1 MEINREQAWALL
13 TEYTQSPS
21 LIKHALGVE
30 AAMRAYASLFGE
42 DKERWGV
49 VGLIHDFDYERHPH
63 MPDDAPAGTP
73 QEELHTY
80 AGARILRGRGW
91 SKEIVLDVLSHAD
104 YADVPRDTLLR
115 KTLYAVD
122 ELTGLVAAVA
132 LVRPSKSI
140 MDVKVR
146 SVRKKWKD
154 RSFAAGVNRQ
164 DVEEGAAALGVELS
178 DHIGTV
184 LQAMQGIAA
193 ELELDGRLA
202 SG

>member
-1 MEINREQAWALL
+1 MEINREQAWDLL
-13 TEYTQSPS
+13 TEFTQSPS

-30 AAMRAYASLFGE
+30 AAMRAYARQFGE
-42 DKERWGV
+42 DEGRWGV
-49 VGLIHDFDYERHPH
+49 VGLIHDFDYERHPD
-63 MPDDAPAGTP
+63 MGGDTP
-73 QEELHTY
+73 QEEWHTY
-80 AGARILRGRGW
+80 AGARILRERGW
-91 SKEIVLDVLSHAD
+91 PEEIVLDVLSHAD
-104 YADVPRDTLLR
+104 YVGVPRDTQLR
-115 KTLYAVD
+115 KALYAVD

-154 RSFAAGVNRQ
+154 RSFAAAVSRQ
-164 DVEEGAAALGVELS
+164 DIEEGAAALGVELS
-178 DHIGTV
+178 DHISTV
-184 LQAMQGIAA
+184 LLAMQGIAA

>member
-1 MEINREQAWALL
+1 MEINREQAWDLL
-13 TEYTQSPS
+13 TEYTKSAS

-30 AAMRAYASLFGE
+30 AAMRAYARQFGE
-42 DKERWGV
+42 DEERWGV
-49 VGLIHDFDYERHPH
+49 VGLIHDFDYERHPD
-63 MPDDAPAGTP
+63 MGGDTP
-73 QEELHTY
+73 QEEWHTY
-80 AGARILRGRGW
+80 AGARILRERGW
-91 SKEIVLDVLSHAD
+91 PEEIVLDVLSHAD
-104 YADVPRDTLLR
+104 YVGVPRDTRLR

-154 RSFAAGVNRQ
+154 RSFAAAVNRQ
-164 DVEEGAAALGVELS
+164 DIEQGAAALGVELS
-178 DHIGTV
+178 DHISTV
-184 LQAMQGIAA
+184 LLAMQGIAP

>member
-1 MEINREQAWALL
+1 MEITREQAWDLL
-13 TEYTQSPS
+13 TEYTQNPS

-30 AAMRAYASLFGE
+30 AAMRAYARQFGE
-42 DKERWGV
+42 DEERWGL
-49 VGLIHDFDYERHPH
+49 VGLIHDFDYERHPD
-63 MPDDAPAGTP
+63 MGGDTP
-73 QEELHTY
+73 QEEWHTY
-80 AGARILRGRGW
+80 AGARILRERGW
-91 SKEIVLDVLSHAD
+91 PEEIVLDVLSHAD
-104 YADVPRDTLLR
+104 YVGVPRDTQLR

-140 MDVKVR
+140 MDVQVR

-154 RSFAAGVNRQ
+154 RSFAAAVSRQ
-164 DVEEGAAALGVELS
+164 DIEDGAAALGIELS

-184 LQAMQGIAA
+184 LLAMQGIAA

-202 SG
+202 NG

>member
-1 MEINREQAWALL
+1 M
-13 TEYTQSPS
+13 
-21 LIKHALGVE
+21 G
-30 AAMRAYASLFGE
+30 GE
-42 DKERWGV
+42 TPKEEW
-49 VGLIHDFDYERHPH
+49 
-63 MPDDAPAGTP
+63 
-73 QEELHTY
+73 HTY
-80 AGARILRGRGW
+80 AGARILRERGW
-91 SKEIVLDVLSHAD
+91 PEEIVLDVLSHAD
-104 YADVPRDTLLR
+104 YVGVPRDTQLR

-154 RSFAAGVNRQ
+154 RSFAAAVNRQ
-164 DVEEGAAALGVELS
+164 DIEEGAAALGVELS

-184 LQAMQGIAA
+184 LLAMQGIAA

-202 SG
+202 NG

>member
-1 MEINREQAWALL
+1 MEITREQAWNLL

-30 AAMRAYASLFGE
+30 AAMREYARKFGE
-42 DKERWGV
+42 DEDRWGV
-49 VGLIHDFDYERHPH
+49 VGLIHDFDYECHPD
-63 MPDDAPAGTP
+63 MGGDTP
-73 QEELHTY
+73 KEEWHTY
-80 AGARILRGRGW
+80 AGARILRERGW
-91 SKEIVLDVLSHAD
+91 PEEIVLDVLSHAD
-104 YADVPRDTLLR
+104 YVGVPRDTQLR
-115 KTLYAVD
+115 RTLYAVD

-154 RSFAAGVNRQ
+154 RSFAAAVNRQ
-164 DVEEGAAALGVELS
+164 DIEEGAAALGVELS
-178 DHIGTV
+178 DHISTV
-184 LQAMQGIAA
+184 LIAMQGIAA

>member
-1 MEINREQAWALL
+1 MEITREQAWNLL
-13 TEYTQSPS
+13 TEYTQSAS

-30 AAMRAYASLFGE
+30 AAMRAYARQFGE
-42 DKERWGV
+42 DEERWGV
-49 VGLIHDFDYERHPH
+49 VGLIHDFDYERHPD
-63 MPDDAPAGTP
+63 MGGDTP
-73 QEELHTY
+73 QEEWHTY
-80 AGARILRGRGW
+80 AGARILRERGW
-91 SKEIVLDVLSHAD
+91 PEEIVLDVLSHAD
-104 YADVPRDTLLR
+104 YVGVPRDTQLR

-154 RSFAAGVNRQ
+154 RSFAAAVNRQ
-164 DVEEGAAALGVELS
+164 DIEEGAAALGIELS

-184 LQAMQGIAA
+184 LLAMQGIAA

-202 SG
+202 NG

>member
-13 TEYTQSPS
+13 TEFTQSAS

-30 AAMRAYASLFGE
+30 AAMREYARRFGE
-42 DKERWGV
+42 DEERWGV
-49 VGLIHDFDYERHPH
+49 VGLIHDFDYERHPE
-63 MPDDAPAGTP
+63 MGGDTP
-73 QEELHTY
+73 QEEWHTF
-80 AGARILRGRGW
+80 AGARILRERGW
-91 SKEIVLDVLSHAD
+91 PEEIVVDVLSHAD
-104 YADVPRDTLLR
+104 YVDMPRDTRLR

-122 ELTGLVAAVA
+122 ELTGLIAAVA

-154 RSFAAGVNRQ
+154 RSFAAAVNRQ
-164 DVEEGAAALGVELS
+164 DIEEGAAALGVELS

-184 LQAMQGIAA
+184 LVAMQSIAA

-202 SG
+202 SS